1 MLKKAISLIILILI
15 ALCNTIPISSA
26 YSPDERYEKNK
37 LLASLYEADVADI
50 SEAVK
55 KGYVSCEEVT
65 RYYLRRIERY
75 NKDYNC
81 FITVCD
87 DAIEKARER
96 DEQLK
101 NGDAAGRL
109 FGVPVAV
116 KDNMMYKGTY
126 TTNGH
131 SFSASK
137 KAKSNASVV
146 ESLLK
151 EGAVIIGKTNMSTDA
166 QNARTSLSIVVGETK
181 NAYNTD
187 LSAGGSSGGTAT
199 AVSLNFCSA
208 GLGTDTNSSLR
219 YPAALAGC
227 VTLRPTFSLIDT
239 KGILPLNSTRD
250 VPGAITRTVYSQ
262 AVMLDVLTDNEYGF
276 ADALNEE
283 ALSSGVKIG
292 VLKEL
297 SYAVKNTYSG
307 GASSKFDISYRTAKY
322 IDDEVSEA
330 FSVAVNA
337 LKKAGAEVT
346 EVSFPKLFSLSYKT
360 FESNAKANKTALYNA
375 FKKFMEENSLDAVIF
390 PTYLSAPMKSA
401 AKCNINSAV
410 FINNCRALSPSAGV
424 PELTLPIGQHS
435 SGAGIGLE
443 IATLKNGEQL
453 LLDIGSSLEKE
464 LSARAVPEGARD
476 IYARYYE
483 KSLDELL
490 HPVTVTKPLLP
501 VDDEVSTAPSEELTS
516 SEEYS
521 EDKNSLVHGALPY
534 IVVIGSVIILLSIG
548 FIYTKRAPYFTEDK
562 AKHEEKQEE
571 EVTESV

>member
-37 LLASLYEADVADI
+37 LLASLYEADVTDI

-55 KGYVSCEEVT
+55 KGYVSCEDVT

-101 NGDAAGRL
+101 NGEAEGSL

-199 AVSLNFCSA
+199 AVSLNFCCA

-276 ADALNEE
+276 ADALNDE

-297 SYAVKNTYSG
+297 SYAVK
-307 GASSKFDISYRTAKY
+307 KY
-322 IDDEVSEA
+322 LQRRC
-330 FSVAVNA
+330 F
-337 LKKAGAEVT
+337 
-346 EVSFPKLFSLSYKT
+346 
-360 FESNAKANKTALYNA
+360 
-375 FKKFMEENSLDAVIF
+375 FKI
-390 PTYLSAPMKSA
+390 
-401 AKCNINSAV
+401 
-410 FINNCRALSPSAGV
+410 
-424 PELTLPIGQHS
+424 
-435 SGAGIGLE
+435 
-443 IATLKNGEQL
+443 
-453 LLDIGSSLEKE
+453 
-464 LSARAVPEGARD
+464 
-476 IYARYYE
+476 
-483 KSLDELL
+483 
-490 HPVTVTKPLLP
+490 
-501 VDDEVSTAPSEELTS
+501 
-516 SEEYS
+516 
-521 EDKNSLVHGALPY
+521 
-534 IVVIGSVIILLSIG
+534 
-548 FIYTKRAPYFTEDK
+548 
-562 AKHEEKQEE
+562 
-571 EVTESV
+571 